1 MIDEGKLNIIVLTLK
16 NSWRLFCVHVFPRG
30 LLNIPIDELQV
41 ARLVVDECKGLSL
54 ALKVIGGSCMLPQH
68 KLLKEENKLFGRF
81 KFNYNN
87 FDNDGPQSKCFLD
100 FVKFPKVFLVPIKDL
115 PKGQYYKSI

>member
-1 MIDEGKLNIIVLTLK
+1 
-16 NSWRLFCVHVFPRG
+16 
-30 LLNIPIDELQV
+30 
-41 ARLVVDECKGLSL
+41 L

-68 KLLKEENKLFGRF
+68 KLLKEENELFGWF

-87 FDNDGPQSKCFLD
+87 LDNDGPQSKCFLD
-100 FVKFPKVFLVPIKDL
+100 FVKFLKVFFVPIKDL